1 MRERQELPGLPWK
14 LSSQIVQVARND
26 GRIAG
31 QAIGG
36 SAWAIELGEHSP
48 DLGSRSASRRV
59 AIASS
64 SRARR
69 VVFVCVLDGEPTCP
83 AGWSCRGPA
92 HLVDV
97 VPNPWKSV
105 LSAVDVE
112 SGAAKPHH
120 ASKQTELGRGG
131 GCGPAAVP
139 FGGAPASVT
148 SKKEPEHMASHT
160 SSSPLPP
167 PLCLGCS
174 RWRDGERGQVRSSD
188 AAMPCTSSKPSDT

>member
-1 MRERQELPGLPWK
+1 MTLHPSTWAFPADCNAREGAGGATRAGGRVRERQELPGLPWK

-48 DLGSRSASRRV
+48 DLGNRSASRRV

-131 GCGPAAVP
+131 GVW
-139 FGGAPASVT
+139 AS
-148 SKKEPEHMASHT
+148 
-160 SSSPLPP
+160 
-167 PLCLGCS
+167 CS
-174 RWRDGERGQVRSSD
+174 AIWWGTGECDFQER
-188 AAMPCTSSKPSDT
+188 T